1 MQYLEKYS
9 EHKKSVNIRKITDK
23 SASTVVQY
31 TIHVNIQGESYTVN
45 IYTTTSRLLVN
56 GNRADIFLNNDIPA
70 IHQLIQNG
78 LDKNCLK
85 GCTIEEINK
94 MFGDLLETLLQA
106 SIKSPHNTNINETNQ
121 DDQYNSTC
129 PRCNKQCKTRSAL
142 CTKGKRWIHYRCQKL
157 TNQEIQA
164 IEQAHVDENYTC
176 NICNE

>member
-9 EHKKSVNIRKITDK
+9 EHKKSVNIHKITDK
-23 SASTVVQY
+23 SVSTVVQY

-94 MFGDLLETLLQA
+94 MLGDLLEALLQT
-106 SIKSPHNTNINETNQ
+106 SIKRPI
-121 DDQYNSTC
+121 
-129 PRCNKQCKTRSAL
+129 
-142 CTKGKRWIHYRCQKL
+142 
-157 TNQEIQA
+157 
-164 IEQAHVDENYTC
+164 
-176 NICNE
+176 